1 VNTTDVNE
9 VLIKAT
15 PLRSARAF
23 IEGSISKEAMER
35 VLSKTIADFPDQQER
50 LRRHTIVASERVP
63 VRMINRMIELAAEE
77 LKEPA
82 PQLAHR
88 IGRRGAEDAA
98 GTILRLAMVMVS
110 MPALLRKLSPVWTQ
124 LYSHGTMT
132 SSVEG
137 KEGLIELKGFPLVSA
152 TGCGRVTGFLEWF
165 AEKGDR
171 RATIRHTACTSKG
184 APSCQWE
191 LRW

>member
-1 VNTTDVNE
+1 VNTTDAND

-15 PLRSARAF
+15 PLRSARTF
-23 IEGSISKEAMER
+23 LEESLSPEAMER

-50 LRRHTIVASERVP
+50 LRRRTIVASERVP
-63 VRMINRMIELAAEE
+63 VRMINRMIELGAEE
-77 LKEPA
+77 LKQPA

-124 LYSHGTMT
+124 LYSHGTM
-132 SSVEG
+132 SSTIDG
-137 KEGLIELKGFPLVSA
+137 KQALVELKDFPLVSA

-165 AEKGDR
+165 SEKGDR
-171 RATIRHTACTSKG
+171 HATIRHTACTSKG
-184 APSCQWE
+184 QPSCQWE